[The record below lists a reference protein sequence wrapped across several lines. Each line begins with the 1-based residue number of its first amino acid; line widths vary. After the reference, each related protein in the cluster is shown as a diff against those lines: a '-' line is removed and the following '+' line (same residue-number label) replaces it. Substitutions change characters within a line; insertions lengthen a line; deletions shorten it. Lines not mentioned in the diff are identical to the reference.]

1 MLIGKK
7 DKADISRARI
17 LDAAAGLF
25 RQYGYGQV
33 SLRVI
38 AEAAGMKSGSL
49 YYHFASKE
57 AIVVEVL
64 DLGIEMVHQKVDTA
78 ICAMSEQ
85 ASAGE
90 LLHAGILNH
99 LQALF
104 AFSDY
109 TSANVRI
116 YGQVPD
122 EVRKANRRVRRRYE
136 ALWMSI
142 LSRAEESG
150 GLRASVDHDAFKLM
164 LIGSLNAT
172 LEWFDPVKDDVQKL
186 ADSYT
191 EILLGGLLNHV
202 ESNV

>member
-1 MLIGKK
+1 MQKEK
-7 DKADISRARI
+7 SEKADASRARI

-25 RQYGYGQV
+25 RQYGYGLV
-33 SLRVI
+33 SLRAI

-57 AIVVEVL
+57 AIVIEVL
-64 DLGIEMVHQKVDTA
+64 DLGIEMVHNKVDAA
-78 ICAMSEQ
+78 ISVMPER
-85 ASAGE
+85 ASAAE
-90 LLHAGILNH
+90 LVRAGILNH

-122 EVRKANRRVRRRYE
+122 GVRKANRRVRRRYE
-136 ALWMSI
+136 ALWVAI
-142 LSRAEESG
+142 LNRAETSG
-150 GLRASVDHDAFKLM
+150 GIRVSVDHDAFKLM

-172 LEWFDPVKDDVQKL
+172 LEWFDPAKDDVQNL
-186 ADSYT
+186 ADRYT
-191 EILLGGLLNHV
+191 EILLGGLL
-202 ESNV
+202 EPKEAEI